1 MKLSRICSVLFGTAI
16 VSPALL
22 FAQFDPTSVPA
33 SQTQP
38 NRPGQQA
45 PATPSLQD
53 SGPNSGDVGQIMQD
67 KMFLR
72 QAAEGGIAE
81 VKFGQLAVQKGST
94 DEVRSFGQ
102 KMVDDHTKLN
112 LEMAQVADSMGVM
125 LPKSMNKED
134 PAEYDKLSSLSGNDF
149 DTEYLSVMVKD
160 HHKDLHAFRMEA
172 ASPTDPRLHD
182 EVVKAESVIHE
193 HTVLADKLARAKGIP
208 VPSHGGNKPT
218 PTPTL

>member
-22 FAQFDPTSVPA
+22 LAQFDPTSVPA

-102 KMVDDHTKLN
+102 KMVDDHTRLN
-112 LEMAQVADSMGVM
+112 REIAQVADSMGVM
-125 LPKSMNKED
+125 LPKSMSKEEQ
-134 PAEYDKLSSLSGNDF
+134 AEYDKLSSLSGNDF

-172 ASPTDPRLHD
+172 ASPADPRLHD
-182 EVVKAESVIHE
+182 EVVKAQSVIHE
-193 HTVLADKLARAKGIP
+193 NTVLADKLARAKGIP
-208 VPSHGGNKPT
+208 VPSHGGNKPA
-218 PTPTL
+218 PTPSL

>member
-1 MKLSRICSVLFGTAI
+1 MKFNRVYIVLFGTAI

-45 PATPSLQD
+45 PAIPSLQD

-94 DEVRSFGQ
+94 DGVRSFGQ
-102 KMVDDHTKLN
+102 KMVDDHTKMN

-134 PAEYDKLSSLSGNDF
+134 QAEYDKLSSLSGNDF
-149 DTEYLSVMVKD
+149 DMEYLSVMVKD

-172 ASPTDPRLHD
+172 AGSADPRLHD
-182 EVVKAESVIHE
+182 QVVNEEGIIHE
-193 HTVLADKLARAKGIP
+193 HTVLADKLARARGIP
-208 VPSHGGNKPT
+208 VPSHGHPKPA